1 MSFSDIITNDIANVS
16 NENISVLNNENN
28 IIQYEYYLISPY
40 PEKIKSLKYYIDKI
54 KSNKLDMIYEYMIF
68 NQYKYIIK
76 NLNKNNENNEI
87 MKIDDYLNINSYDL
101 KDCYLCINCNNC
113 IKCIDVNNSNN
124 CNDCNNCRECTECNN
139 CTDCTECNNCNN
151 CRECDYCTD
160 CDYCRDSMYCDICNN
175 CYDCSKCINCINC
188 DVCINCDNLISKQK
202 YGNIKGKFIFKTK
215 SNKRLQPEHLNSF
228 LANISNLYIK
238 FYEEKLISIDSDD
251 KDIINEMKDFEE
263 FNQIKNE
270 NILNDIINIIIS
282 FKKNN
287 IQLKNKYI
295 DNLIYN
301 ILYLQ
306 IGDAIKILSKYKIIL
321 N

>member
-1 MSFSDIITNDIANVS
+1 MSFSDIITNDIDNVS
-16 NENISVLNNENN
+16 NENGEISNNENN

-40 PEKIKSLKYYIDKI
+40 PEKIKSLKYYIDKF
-54 KSNKLDMIYEYMIF
+54 KLNELDIILH
-68 NQYKYIIK
+68 QYKYIID
-76 NLNKNNENNEI
+76 NLNNE
-87 MKIDDYLNINSYDL
+87 MKIDEHLNINSYGL
-101 KDCYLCINCNNC
+101 KDCYCC
-113 IKCIDVNNSNN
+113 SN
-124 CNDCNNCRECTECNN
+124 
-139 CTDCTECNNCNN
+139 CNNCNN
-151 CRECDYCTD
+151 CINVNYCTDCNNCNNCNNCNECTNCDNCDYCTD
-160 CDYCRDSMYCDICNN
+160 CYDCNDTMYSDICND
-175 CYDCSKCINCINC
+175 CYDCTKCINCDNC
-188 DVCINCDNLISKQK
+188 AKCINCDNLISKCK
-202 YGNIKGKFIFKTK
+202 YENMKCKYNFEAK
-215 SNKRLQPEHLNSF
+215 SNKYLQPKYLNSF

-238 FYEEKLISIDSDD
+238 FYEENLISIDSDD

-270 NILNDIINIIIS
+270 NMLNDIINIIIS

-287 IQLKNKYI
+287 ISNKYI